1 MSNDYINNYKK
12 ITKLISSYKKKYN
25 KDIKLVVVSKTQDF
39 KKIAE
44 LHKNGQNDFG
54 ENYVDEAE
62 SKIKQINNQTIKW
75 HFIGKIQSN
84 KIKKISEYFSWVHT
98 IDREKHV
105 RKIDAFC
112 SQLDKIMNVC
122 IQINID
128 NEASK
133 GGIDIDN
140 YANLSN
146 IIQQMKNIK
155 LRGIMAIPNPNKSCS
170 SAFAK
175 MKDLY
180 NSCTYLDTLSMGM
193 SKDYLSAIENDANI
207 IRVGQEIFG
216 ERK

>member
-12 ITKLISSYKKKYN
+12 ITNLISSYKKKYN

-39 KKIAE
+39 KKIVE
-44 LHKNGQNDFG
+44 LHKNGQYDFG

-98 IDREKHV
+98 IDTEKHV
-105 RKIDAFC
+105 RKMDAFC

-133 GGIDIDN
+133 GGINIDN

-170 SAFAK
+170 SSFAK

-207 IRVGQEIFG
+207 IRVGQQIFG